1 MHHEHGAA
9 NHSDTPR
16 YRPSTMCTRW
26 LFTWNY
32 TVIEAQ
38 TKAHKLLNAL
48 PMVRSSDFG
57 SDLEGAVGLGLLN
70 NAYRRS
76 FSRRAL
82 DLN

>member
-1 MHHEHGAA
+1 M
-9 NHSDTPR
+9 
-16 YRPSTMCTRW
+16 
-26 LFTWNY
+26 
-32 TVIEAQ
+32 
-38 TKAHKLLNAL
+38 AHKLLNAL
-48 PMVRSSDFG
+48 PMVRSSGFG